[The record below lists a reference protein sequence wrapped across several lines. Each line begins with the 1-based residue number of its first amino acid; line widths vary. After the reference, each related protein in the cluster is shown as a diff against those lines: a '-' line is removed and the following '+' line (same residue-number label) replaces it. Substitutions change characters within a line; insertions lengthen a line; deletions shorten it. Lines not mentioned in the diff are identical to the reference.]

1 MTNMAQYDFDLF
13 VIGAGSGGVRAARMS
28 AGYGARVAVAEAS
41 RLGGTCVNL
50 GCVPKKLMFY
60 ASSFS
65 TAAEDSAGFGWKL
78 PEPSFDW
85 ATLIANKDREIERL
99 NGIYRG
105 LLEGAGVEIIEGR
118 ARLLDRHTVEVGT
131 DSHTAKN
138 ILIATGGRPFIPPI
152 PGAELGITSNEVF
165 HLEKQPKKVAI
176 MGGGYIAVEFAGI
189 FCGLGTEVM
198 LHYRGPVF
206 LRGFDDDIRT
216 TLAEE
221 MRKRGVDLRFGSL
234 IERIECKGDEYAV
247 TLSSGDII
255 EADHLLCAIGR
266 LPNTAGLGLE
276 EVGVDLDDRGA
287 VVVDEHLE
295 SSIPGI
301 YAIGD
306 CIDRIQLTPVA
317 LAEGMAIAETLFND
331 NPTVVDY
338 NNVPS
343 AVFSQPSVGTVGLT
357 EAEARAEGYEVEIY
371 RSTFRPMV
379 HTLSGRN
386 EKTMMKLVVDRT
398 SDKVL
403 GVHMVGDDAGEIIQ
417 GMAVALNAGATK
429 ATFDKTIGIHPTAAE
444 EFVTMRTP
452 VADAGA
458 PPRMPDAASS

>member
-1 MTNMAQYDFDLF
+1 MSAMTTYDFDLF

-28 AGYGARVAVAEAS
+28 AGHGARVAVAEAS

-50 GCVPKKLMFY
+50 GCVPKKLMVY

-65 TAAEDSAGFGWKL
+65 AAAEDSVGFGWTV
-78 PEPSFDW
+78 PHPSFDW
-85 ATLIANKDREIERL
+85 ETLIANKDREIERL
-99 NGIYRG
+99 NDIYRG
-105 LLEGAGVEIIEGR
+105 LLEGAGVQIVEGR

-131 DSHTAKN
+131 DSFTAEN
-138 ILIATGGRPFIPPI
+138 ILIATGGRPYIPPI

-165 HLEKQPKKVAI
+165 HLERQPKKIAI

-216 TLAEE
+216 TLAKE
-221 MRKRGVDLRFGSL
+221 MRKRGVDLRFGSTVD
-234 IERIECKGDEYAV
+234 RVECRGDEFAV
-247 TLSSGDII
+247 TLSSGEVV

-266 LPNTAGLGLE
+266 VPNTASLGLE

-287 VVVDEHLE
+287 VVVNEYLE
-295 SSIPGI
+295 SSVPGI

-331 NPTVVDY
+331 NPTAVDY
-338 NNVPS
+338 TNVPS

-357 EAEARAEGYEVEIY
+357 EAEARAGGFDVEIY
-371 RSTFRPMV
+371 RSTFRPMI
-379 HTLSGRN
+379 HTLSGRD
-386 EKTMMKLVVDRT
+386 EKTMMKLVVDRAT
-398 SDKVL
+398 DSVL
-403 GVHMVGDDAGEIIQ
+403 GVHMVGPEAGEIVQ
-417 GMAVALNAGATK
+417 GMAVALKAGATK
-429 ATFDKTIGIHPTAAE
+429 ATFDRTLGIHPTAAE

-452 VADAGA
+452 VSEGVE
-458 PPRMPDAASS
+458 S